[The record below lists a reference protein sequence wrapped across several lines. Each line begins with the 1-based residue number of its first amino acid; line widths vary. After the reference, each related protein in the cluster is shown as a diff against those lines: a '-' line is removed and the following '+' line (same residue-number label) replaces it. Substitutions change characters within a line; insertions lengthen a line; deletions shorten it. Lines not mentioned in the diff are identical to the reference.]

1 LQLTSLE
8 AIAINRLPSITTWS
22 RLEPQ
27 PRDATLARSLQAQ
40 VRDPAWMLARQW
52 QLGEFEGT
60 DGGSPVQATMGVT
73 TQPLTGYRPGPPGGQ
88 VQPFASPPPLEVH
101 VEREQIQFGLRGAVQ
116 LGRYFER
123 LVSLA
128 AGPLP
133 QGVTDPQGVI
143 DAFRTAFP
151 ISSDDPD
158 PALAGQGGL
167 QLRALA
173 AGRVL
178 DGQALYT
185 SAVTAAA
192 GGTPSPPLPP
202 EASDP
207 AVAALLALFVAVRQ
221 SAFSEPSGDAAWQ
234 SAALDYAFAVESA
247 STTGTSVVLEADSF
261 PGGHLDWYSFSVGT
275 GKVTSAPQQ
284 PAYTGINFLPA
295 HVTFRGMPGDRW
307 WNFEDSVTDFG
318 QLDSE
323 PVDLAQMLVMEFA
336 LVYGADW
343 FFVPVPSAVGVLETI
358 NTLVVTDTFGARTLI
373 RPVEQLPVVSGS
385 RPWSMF
391 KITSGTSV
399 SDFILLAPA
408 LGVTDDAAPLEN
420 VLFLRDNMAALAWAV
435 ERTLDGSLD
444 LPVDGYEQYLAR
456 VRLDLLGQPPAP
468 TASGPGISYTL
479 QYPVPDNWIPM
490 IPVLSADG
498 TLLLR
503 RGTMDIP
510 GPDGTVIQ
518 LQPHS
523 SILTPGTP
531 FYLNDRTISPAGV
544 AVRKYFR
551 RTRSSDGTTIA
562 WAGRAT
568 IPGSGPGWSGLKF
581 DFLRNADGD
590 GAQ

>member
-1 LQLTSLE
+1 LTAPV
-8 AIAINRLPSITTWS
+8 AIQVDLLPSITTWS
-22 RLEPQ
+22 RIEPQ

-60 DGGSPVQATMGVT
+60 DGGSPVQATMGVQ
-73 TQPLTGYRPGPPGGQ
+73 TQPITGYRPGPPGGQ
-88 VQPFASPPPLEVH
+88 VQPFTSPPPLEVH
-101 VEREQIQFGLRGAVQ
+101 VEREQVQFGLRGAVQ

-123 LVSLA
+123 LITASPVAS
-128 AGPLP
+128 P
-133 QGVTDPQGVI
+133 QTVI

-151 ISSDDPD
+151 ISPDDPD

-192 GGTPSPPLPP
+192 GGTPSAPLPP

-207 AVAALLALFVAVRQ
+207 VVVPVLAAFVAFRQ
-221 SAFSEPSGDAAWQ
+221 SAFSEPSADAAWQ
-234 SAALDYAFAVESA
+234 SAELDYSFAVESA

-275 GKVTSAPQQ
+275 GPVTSAAQQ
-284 PAYTGINFLPA
+284 PTYSGINFLPM
-295 HVTFRGMPGDRW
+295 HVTFRGMPSDRW
-307 WNFEDSVTDFG
+307 WSFEDSVTDFG
-318 QLDSE
+318 QLNTE

-343 FFVPVPSAVGVLETI
+343 FFVPVPSPIGVLQTI
-358 NTLVVTDTFGARTLI
+358 TTLVVTDTFGARTLI
-373 RPVEQLPVVSGS
+373 RPVEQLPVAGS
-385 RPWSMF
+385 TRPWSMF
-391 KITSGTSV
+391 KITSGTSL
-399 SDFILLAPA
+399 SDFIVLAPA
-408 LGVTDDAAPLEN
+408 LGVTDDAAAIEN

-435 ERTLDGSLD
+435 ERTLNGSLD

-456 VRLDLLGQPPAP
+456 LRLDLLGQPPQP
-468 TASGPGISYTL
+468 SASGPDISYTL
-479 QYPVPDNWIPM
+479 EYPVPDNWIPM
-490 IPVLSADG
+490 IPVLTQSG
-498 TLLLR
+498 SLVLR

-510 GPDGTVIQ
+510 GPGGTVIQ

-523 SILTPGTP
+523 SILEPGTP
-531 FYLNDRTISPAGV
+531 FYLTERVVTPIGA
-544 AVRKYFR
+544 AVQKYFR
-551 RTRSSDGTTIA
+551 RTRASDGTTFA
-562 WAGRAT
+562 WVGRT
-568 IPGSGPGWSGLKF
+568 TTPGSGPGWSGLKF
-581 DFLRNADGD
+581 DFLTNPDTST
-590 GAQ
+590 